1 MAPPV
6 VATPLR
12 ARIGRTRLG
21 PAPGLT
27 PLVLAAID
35 HYLDRAV
42 ALEVLLEIIRQSLVL
57 ARDDEEEAIRRA
69 GQGRWPTFRPLSHDY
84 VEAPY
89 L

>member
-1 MAPPV
+1 MTPPV

-21 PAPGLT
+21 RAPGLT

-35 HYLDRAV
+35 YHLDRAV
-42 ALEVLLEIIRQSLVL
+42 TLEVLLEIIRQSLVL

-69 GQGRWPTFRPLSHDY
+69 GQGRWPTCRPLSHDRLA
-84 VEAPY
+84 VPH